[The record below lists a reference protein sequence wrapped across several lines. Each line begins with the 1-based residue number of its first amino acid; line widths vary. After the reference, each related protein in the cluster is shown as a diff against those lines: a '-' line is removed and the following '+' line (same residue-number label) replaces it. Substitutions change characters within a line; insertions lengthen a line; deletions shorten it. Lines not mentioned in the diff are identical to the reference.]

1 MHLGTAVERG
11 FELLAAGGDDR
22 AREEQKAGK
31 RRKSLLKSAQHQSG
45 LLEVNELSNHNLV
58 EIFAIFSPS
67 RW

>member
-11 FELLAAGGDDR
+11 FELLAAGGDD
-22 AREEQKAGK
+22 REEQKAGK

-45 LLEVNELSNHNLV
+45 LLEVNKLSNHNLV